1 MSLQIIKSKALK
13 PKYTETR
20 ALGFGKIFTDH
31 MLTMKYDIE
40 NGWHDMKI
48 EPFADFTFSPASL
61 VLHYGQ
67 EAFEGLKA
75 YKNEKGEV
83 TLFRPWENFKRMNST
98 CRRICMPEINEEQVL
113 EALYELVRLES
124 DWIPVSEGTSL
135 YIRPTI
141 IATDPYLGVRP
152 SDTYLFYIILSPV
165 GAYYSSGLKPV
176 NIYVENEY
184 IRSVKGGTGS
194 VKTGGNYAAS
204 LIASDKAKKNGC
216 EQVLWLDAE
225 KREYVEEV
233 GAMNILFKING
244 KIVTPALEG
253 SRLPGITRDSVIKLA
268 RHLGYDVEERKV
280 GIHELI
286 KAHEDGKLEEVFGS
300 GTAAVISPV
309 GGLVYEG
316 KKYVVNNNEMGPA
329 TQELYDTLTGIQNG
343 LRPDPF
349 NWMIKIK

>member
-1 MSLQIIKSKALK
+1 MDLQIVKSKALK
-13 PKYTETR
+13 PKYTDES

-31 MLTMKYDIE
+31 MFTMRYDTDQ
-40 NGWHDMKI
+40 GWHDLKI
-48 EPFADFTFSPASL
+48 EPFADFSLSPAAM
-61 VLHYGQ
+61 VFHYGQ

-83 TLFRPWENFKRMNST
+83 TLFRPWENVRRMNST
-98 CRRICMPEINEEQVL
+98 CRRLCMPELDEEKVL
-113 EALYELVRLES
+113 EALYELVRIDA

-152 SDTYLFYIILSPV
+152 SNTYIFYIILSPV

-176 NIYVENEY
+176 NIYVEKDY
-184 IRSVKGGTGS
+184 VRSAKGGTGS

-204 LIASDKAKKNGC
+204 LIASDKAKKNHC
-216 EQVLWLDAE
+216 EQSLWLDARE
-225 KREYVEEV
+225 REYVEEV
-233 GAMNILFKING
+233 GSMNILFKIDG

-253 SRLPGITRDSVIKLA
+253 SILPGITRDSVLKLA
-268 RHLGYDVEERKV
+268 KKLGYTVEERKV

-286 KAHEDGKLEEVFGS
+286 KAHEEGKLEEVFGS

-309 GGLVYEG
+309 GGLVYDG
-316 KKYVVNNNEMGPA
+316 KKYVINNNEMGPVA
-329 TQELYDTLTGIQNG
+329 RELYDTLTGIQNG
-343 LRPDPF
+343 LVPDPF
-349 NWMIKIK
+349 DWMIKIK

>member
-1 MSLQIIKSKALK
+1 MDLQIIKSKALK
-13 PKYTETR
+13 EKYKDES

-31 MLTMKYDIE
+31 MFTMKYSKQQ
-40 NGWHDMKI
+40 GWHDMKI
-48 EPFADFTFSPASL
+48 EPFADFSLSPASM

-75 YKNEKGEV
+75 YRNEKGDV
-83 TLFRPWENFKRMNST
+83 TLFRPWENMKRMNNT
-98 CRRICMPEINEEQVL
+98 CNRLCIPEFNEEQVL

-124 DWIPVSEGTSL
+124 EWIPLSSGTSL

-176 NIYVENEY
+176 NIYVEKDY
-184 IRSVKGGTGS
+184 IRSAKGGTGS

-216 EQVLWLDAE
+216 EQVLWLDAAQ
-225 KREYVEEV
+225 KEYIEEV
-233 GAMNILFKING
+233 GSMNIFFKIDG
-244 KIVTPALEG
+244 EIVTPALEG
-253 SRLPGITRDSVIKLA
+253 SILPGITRDSVIKLA
-268 RHLGYDVEERKV
+268 KEIGYTVKEKK
-280 GIHELI
+280 ISINELI
-286 KAHEDGKLEEVFGS
+286 KAHNEGKLEEIFGS

-309 GGLVYEG
+309 GGLVYDS
-316 KKYVVNNNEMGPA
+316 KKYVINNNEMGA
-329 TQELYDTLTGIQNG
+329 ASQKLYDTLTGIQNG
-343 LRPDPF
+343 IIPDPF
-349 NWMIKIK
+349 KWMIKIK